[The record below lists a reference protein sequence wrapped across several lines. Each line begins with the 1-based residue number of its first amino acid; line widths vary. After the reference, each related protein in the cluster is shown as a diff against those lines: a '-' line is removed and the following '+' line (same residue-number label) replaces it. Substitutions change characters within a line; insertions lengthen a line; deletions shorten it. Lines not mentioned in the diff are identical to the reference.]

1 MEDTIDPLTAS
12 PELLSPDIQESV
24 VTFKGVVLF
33 SRYTYDVILSRR
45 LNVYCTEKYTPCG
58 HSHCY
63 YKDLHQV
70 FHCYNN

>member
-24 VTFKGVVLF
+24 VTFKGIVLF

-45 LNVYCTEKYTPCG
+45 LNVYCTEKYTTCG

-63 YKDLHQV
+63 YTDLHQV